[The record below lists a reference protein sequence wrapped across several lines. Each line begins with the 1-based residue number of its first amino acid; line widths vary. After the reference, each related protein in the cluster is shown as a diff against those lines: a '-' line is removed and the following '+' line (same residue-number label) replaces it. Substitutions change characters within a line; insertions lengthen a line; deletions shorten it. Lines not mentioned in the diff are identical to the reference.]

1 MKKLA
6 LVISFL
12 FVLGAFSSCK
22 PAEIANTAPTARE
35 RIAAMKKD
43 TSGIPVMSLDA
54 TGGTYEFN
62 GRKVA
67 VWGVENDQWQTIGKN
82 LANFSKYIEGSLY
95 TNANTIAVHS
105 PWKVIEPEMDVYD
118 FTDLDYYIDQCR
130 QNNLKI
136 VIYFTSTNYAAGD
149 NTFTPDYIIKDN
161 ETYSHIEMPELSGVD
176 ILKRPMCMA
185 DPDTLAREQ
194 KAAAALF
201 GHLKAVNT
209 DGVVLSVN
217 IGSEIDFMHK
227 LKLGSNKNLDIRC
240 NCINCQKR
248 YTEGQGNLKYMTEVF
263 ADYTKNVIDSAQTA
277 YALPIYTPVAS
288 LMYWPGGRFVEQPD
302 YIKQIV
308 NRANHVVCPS
318 VAPTQS
324 AALYRKEMDQ
334 FVKIK
339 GNIAFAS
346 GIDTG
351 WASTPFN
358 NQTHLEIAPWI
369 TMFEYNGLGAI
380 YWDHPEMSVTK
391 TKGTRER
398 LRTGWGP
405 LRAAEYLISMVKG
418 DKDVTLYWCY
428 ENLEK
433 TGSVGGFD
441 IKITQANETN
451 NGYAIAVD
459 KNELALST
467 TTYKEESTNV
477 EITAPLD
484 ASRFTFEKGYYDIN
498 GVFVKASEF
507 TATAKGKTISFVM
520 DGDSGDYTKA
530 IYRIKA
536 R

>member
-1 MKKLA
+1 ML
-6 LVISFL
+6 
-12 FVLGAFSSCK
+12 VLGTVSSCK
-22 PAEIANTAPTARE
+22 VPLIENSAATAKE
-35 RIAAMKKD
+35 KIAAETKD
-43 TSGIPVMSLDA
+43 NSGIPVLSLDSV
-54 TGGTYEFN
+54 GGTYAFN
-62 GRKVA
+62 GRKTA
-67 VWGVENDQWQTIGKN
+67 IWGVENDQWQTIGKN
-82 LANFSKYIEGSLY
+82 RANFSKYIEGSLY

-118 FTDLDYYIDQCR
+118 FSDLDYYIDLCR
-130 QNNLKI
+130 QNNLKV

-149 NTFTPDYIIKDN
+149 NTFTPDYIIKGND
-161 ETYSHIEMPELSGVD
+161 TYSHIEMPELAAVD
-176 ILKRPMCMA
+176 ILQRPMCLA

-194 KAAAALF
+194 KAVGELF
-201 GHLKAVNT
+201 NHLKNINT
-209 DGVVLSVN
+209 DGIVLSVN

-240 NCINCQKR
+240 NCVNCQKR
-248 YTEGQGNLKYMTEVF
+248 YKEGQGNLQYMTEVF
-263 ADYTKNVIDSAQTA
+263 ADYTKNVIDKAETA
-277 YALPIYTPVAS
+277 YNLPTYTPVAS

-308 NRANHVVCPS
+308 NRANHVVCAS

-324 AALYRKEMDQ
+324 APLFRKEMDQ
-334 FVKIK
+334 FIKIK

-358 NQTHLEIAPWI
+358 NQTHLEIAPWV

-405 LRAAEYLISMVKG
+405 LKAAEYYISAVKG
-418 DKDVTLYWCY
+418 DKDVTFYWTY
-428 ENLEK
+428 ESMEK
-433 TGSVGGFD
+433 NSSVGGFD
-441 IKITQANETN
+441 IKINQENETN
-451 NGYAIAVD
+451 TGFAIAID
-459 KNELALST
+459 KNELAVSA
-467 TTYKEESTNV
+467 TTYKEEPTKIV
-477 EITAPLD
+477 ITAPKNGDQFL
-484 ASRFTFEKGYYDIN
+484 FEKGYYN
-498 GVFVKASEF
+498 LSGEFVKASDF
-507 TATAKGKTISFVM
+507 TATTKDKTISFTI

-536 R
+536 K